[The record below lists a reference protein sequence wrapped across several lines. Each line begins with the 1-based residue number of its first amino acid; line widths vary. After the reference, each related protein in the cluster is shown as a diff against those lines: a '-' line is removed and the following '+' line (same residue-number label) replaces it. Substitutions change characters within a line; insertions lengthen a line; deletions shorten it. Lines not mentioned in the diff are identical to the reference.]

1 MPKFEPKA
9 PRSKAEFMSRILSY
23 DFTGDLREMFPG
35 GVNLTRMSSSSL
47 MITSKNNPETRFL
60 ISVHIP
66 RTEEQL
72 AATREKIEAK
82 QAEQAQSS
90 TEPRKRRARESQK
103 PVAPQDGQT
112 SH

>member
-9 PRSKAEFMSRILSY
+9 PRSKSEFMNRILSY

-35 GVNLTRMSSSSL
+35 GVNLTRMASNML
-47 MITSKNNPETRFL
+47 LLTAKDNPEIRFL
-60 ISVHIP
+60 LSVHIP

-72 AATREKIEAK
+72 AVHRERLEARR
-82 QAEQAQSS
+82 AEQAQSS